1 MRIFDALD
9 YSELLLVGVPC
20 TTVCT
25 QVTCEYRME
34 KGACVPV
41 RVHTVVISVQHSD
54 DVSVSQL
61 RKELMDKVV
70 LAVIP
75 RQYIDSQTVFH
86 LQPSGRFVI
95 GGPQVVSYCNDVQR
109 VYKSVGQVLFCE

>member
-1 MRIFDALD
+1 M
-9 YSELLLVGVPC
+9 
-20 TTVCT
+20 

-54 DVSVSQL
+54 DITTSEL
-61 RKELMDKVV
+61 RKQLMDKVV
-70 LAVIP
+70 KAVIP

-86 LQPSGRFVI
+86 IQPSGRFVI
-95 GGPQVVSYCNDVQR
+95 GGPQVIIFNTHIFRFLIQDVFR
-109 VYKSVGQVLFCE
+109 VAE

>member
-1 MRIFDALD
+1 M
-9 YSELLLVGVPC
+9 C
-20 TTVCT
+20 VCV

-54 DVSVSQL
+54 DVTTSQL
-61 RKELMDKVV
+61 RKQLMDKVV
-70 LAVIP
+70 KVVIP

-95 GGPQVVSYCNDVQR
+95 GGPQVIDTER
-109 VYKSVGQVLFCE
+109 TM

>member
-1 MRIFDALD
+1 
-9 YSELLLVGVPC
+9 
-20 TTVCT
+20 
-25 QVTCEYRME
+25 ME

-54 DVSVSQL
+54 DVSTSQL
-61 RKELMDKVV
+61 RKQLMDKVV
-70 LAVIP
+70 TVVIP

-95 GGPQVVSYCNDVQR
+95 GGPQVFDYRAYVYYTVTIFEVAGMLSHGASYKYTMSDMSHEIAFNDHQ
-109 VYKSVGQVLFCE
+109 KLISNS